1 VRTNPMGGHTT
12 GGRRGP
18 VVDTDA
24 TEPKG
29 EI

>member
-1 VRTNPMGGHTT
+1 MGGSSAP
-12 GGRRGP
+12 GRQGP
-18 VVDTDA
+18 IVDTDA